1 MSGVGVGV
9 GKKTEIWSHPQTT
22 KTQCALPDFPFKVNG
37 AVGFMTALGPAMCG
51 GWREKRCF
59 VLNQHQWTPLRNM
72 INERYAA
79 SAIEVNKDQTLI
91 IGGYGGSKTTE
102 LISSTGTEEGKD
114 FPVIITD
121 HCTLKI
127 NSTHGLITGGKQD
140 GSISVSTWYVEL
152 TKLTFTP
159 GPEMNVKR
167 DGHGCAAFHMGN
179 KTYGIASGGYNGN
192 NDLDST
198 EIIDLEKYTPTWSEG
213 LQDISKIF

>member
-1 MSGVGVGV
+1 MSGVGV

-37 AVGFMTALGPAMCG
+37 AVGFMTALGPALCG

-59 VLNQHQWTPLRNM
+59 VLNQQQWTPLPNM

-79 SAIEVNKDQTLI
+79 SAIEVNKHQTLI

-127 NSTHGLITGGKQD
+127 NSTHEENFGL
-140 GSISVSTWYVEL
+140 L
-152 TKLTFTP
+152 
-159 GPEMNVKR
+159 
-167 DGHGCAAFHMGN
+167 
-179 KTYGIASGGYNGN
+179 
-192 NDLDST
+192 
-198 EIIDLEKYTPTWSEG
+198 G
-213 LQDISKIF
+213 LMR